1 MTLAFTIHG
10 RSDYK
15 LSIIGLQYENI
26 EIPIAIPRVLTCAN
40 HTHKAHGVGD
50 GLSLSLFH
58 SNLATVEIL

>member
-1 MTLAFTIHG
+1 MDDRTIN
-10 RSDYK
+10 YL
-15 LSIIGLQYENI
+15 LSVYENI
-26 EIPIAIPRVLTCAN
+26 EIPIAIPGVLTCAN